1 MSEFVSKDVDHNW
14 AGQTEEGNQPEE
26 SAQGEKPKLFAR
38 PKPLRNGRARK
49 DGEKCLTEN
58 CADRQQKNRKHK
70 SHPTRGDRE
79 RIRRGNESGR
89 PRDTSDHLP
98 VALRFSLTAAV
109 RRSSLRCSQSY
120 PQITQIYADVGKTI

>member
-1 MSEFVSKDVDHNW
+1 MSKDVDHNW
-14 AGQTEEGNQPEE
+14 AWQPEEGNQPEE
-26 SAQGEKPKLFAR
+26 SAQREEPKFFAR

-70 SHPTRGDRE
+70 FHPTRGEHE

-98 VALRFSLTAAV
+98 VALRFSLTAAAV
-109 RRSSLRCSQSY
+109 RRSSLRCSQRCC
-120 PQITQIYADVGKTI
+120 PQITQI